1 MLNRTG
7 FGISQRCRASAVVFA
22 LAAGRARDGG
32 ARRGVGGRDQ
42 RPTGQKPQHML
53 EKVIAGTACA
63 VVAALTVV
71 IPVASA
77 NAATTTPAN
86 VRAVSDTPTTMTI
99 RWDAVTGASAYRL
112 AVSTSSTMASP
123 TYQDVAG
130 TSGLVRNLTPKK
142 RYYFRVAVLDSS
154 GSRTTPYTGP
164 TVPSAVTA
172 AVPTPR
178 NLAVSSLTS
187 SSATLTWTPSEGASL
202 YRVSMATASDFSN
215 AVWSR
220 TATPSKTLTGLRS
233 ATAYY
238 FKVRVIS
245 GDGAGVT
252 QYTTPIT
259 GRTAAIGSGPAS
271 VGSSDIRV
279 GSFNVMTVT
288 GDTTSGNRLPWA
300 KRRATVVNEILGENV
315 DVIGVQEVNQSYS
328 RPERLVDGGTQF
340 LDLRNGLNSAGGSY
354 ALTNAYS
361 YNCVNPKSSYKCVYQ
376 DRGASGDDRIYY
388 NTSTLN
394 LVSQGAYQYRAHS
407 TMKHSFGY
415 AVLQVKATG
424 KKFFFVNTHLDPPD
438 RYVRMAQWKE
448 LIAKVNAL
456 HGSLPVI
463 TVGDFNTQKFD
474 AGAPRLC
481 DMVPAMKA
489 NGYGD
494 VLNQTCAT
502 NPVAHPR
509 AKRSINGWI
518 NSLNGY
524 NRDITTYS
532 YANNHTKTGNNID
545 WIFASNNLP
554 VKEWKMV
561 LNYDPT
567 TLKVTGTMPS
577 DHNMIRATIPLP

>member
-1 MLNRTG
+1 MLKK
-7 FGISQRCRASAVVFA
+7 F
-22 LAAGRARDGG
+22 
-32 ARRGVGGRDQ
+32 
-42 RPTGQKPQHML
+42 
-53 EKVIAGTACA
+53 IAGAVCA
-63 VVAALTVV
+63 VAGLAVAVPATS
-71 IPVASA
+71 AS
-77 NAATTTPAN
+77 AATTTPGN
-86 VRAVSDTPTTMTI
+86 VRAVSVTATTMTI
-99 RWDAVTGASAYRL
+99 RWDAVTGASGYRL
-112 AVSTSSTMASP
+112 AVSDSATMAGP
-123 TYQDVAG
+123 TYRDVAG
-130 TSGLVRNLTPKK
+130 TGRVVRNLTPRK
-142 RYYFRVAVLDSS
+142 RYFFRVAVLDSS
-154 GSRTTPYTGP
+154 GSRVSPYTGP
-164 TVPSAVTA
+164 TIPSAVTA
-172 AVPTPR
+172 AVSTPR
-178 NLAVSSLTS
+178 NLAVSDLTG
-187 SSATLTWTPSEGASL
+187 SSATLRWTPSEGASL
-202 YRVSMATASDFSN
+202 YRVSMATAPDFSD
-215 AVWSR
+215 AVRSR
-220 TATPSKTLTGLRS
+220 TTNPSTRLTGLRA
-233 ATAYY
+233 ATTYY
-238 FKVRVIS
+238 FKVRVIT
-245 GDGAGVT
+245 GDGTAVT
-252 QYTTPIT
+252 DYTTPVT
-259 GRTAAIGSGPAS
+259 GRTAAVVTGPAT

-288 GDTTSGNRLPWA
+288 GDTTDGNRLPWA
-300 KRRATVVNEILGENV
+300 KRRATVVKEILGEKV

-328 RPERLVDGGTQF
+328 HPEWLVDGGTQF

-361 YNCVNPKSSYKCVYQ
+361 YNCVNPKTSYKCVYR
-376 DRGASGDDRIYY
+376 DRGASGGDRIYY
-388 NTSTLN
+388 NTSTLD
-394 LVSQGAYQYRAHS
+394 LVSQGAYQYRAAS
-407 TMKHSFGY
+407 TMKHSLGY
-415 AVLQVKATG
+415 AVLRVKATG

-502 NPVAHPR
+502 NPVVHPR

-518 NSLNGY
+518 NSLNRY

-577 DHNMIRATIPLP
+577 DHNMIRATITLP

>member
-1 MLNRTG
+1 MLKK
-7 FGISQRCRASAVVFA
+7 F
-22 LAAGRARDGG
+22 
-32 ARRGVGGRDQ
+32 
-42 RPTGQKPQHML
+42 
-53 EKVIAGTACA
+53 IAGTACA
-63 VVAALTVV
+63 VAALTVV
-71 IPVASA
+71 NPAMSA
-77 NAATTTPAN
+77 NAATTSPAN
-86 VRAVSDTPTTMTI
+86 VRVASVTPTTMTI

-112 AVSTSSTMASP
+112 AVSASSTMASP
-123 TYQDVAG
+123 TYRDVTG
-130 TSGLVRNLTPKK
+130 TSRTVRNLTPKK
-142 RYYFRVAVLDSS
+142 RYYFRVAVLNSS
-154 GSRTTPYTGP
+154 GSRISPYTGP
-164 TVPSAVTA
+164 TIPSAVTA

-178 NLAVSSLTS
+178 NLAVPSVTS

-215 AVWSR
+215 AVRSR

-233 ATAYY
+233 GTTYY
-238 FKVRVIS
+238 FKVQVINS
-245 GDGAGVT
+245 DGNSVT
-252 QYTTPIT
+252 KYTTPIT
-259 GRTAAIGSGPAS
+259 GRTAAIVSGPAT

-288 GDTTSGNRLPWA
+288 GDTTDGNRLPWA
-300 KRRATVVNEILGENV
+300 KRRATVVNEILGEKV

-328 RPERLVDGGTQF
+328 HPEWLVDGGTQF

-376 DRGASGDDRIYY
+376 NRGASGGDRIYY
-388 NTSTLN
+388 NTSKLE
-394 LVSQGAYQYRAHS
+394 LVSQGAYEYRAHS
-407 TMKHSFGY
+407 TMRHSLGY
-415 AVLQVKATG
+415 AVLRVKATG

-456 HGSLPVI
+456 HGSLPVV

-474 AGAPRLC
+474 AGDPHLC
-481 DMVPAMKA
+481 DMVSAMRT

-502 NPVAHPR
+502 NPVVNPR

-518 NSLNGY
+518 NSLNRY
-524 NRDITTYS
+524 NRDLKTYS
-532 YANNHTKTGNNID
+532 YYNNHAKTGNNID

-561 LNYDPT
+561 VDYDPA
-567 TLKVTGTMPS
+567 TLKVTGTIPS
-577 DHNMIRATIPLP
+577 DHNMVRATITLP